1 MVALQSAAL
10 KEVLERPSPPPSFPP
25 APAPTM
31 PDPSLPSTSSQPQ
44 HQPTNSKAFAKPPPP
59 PSQAPHQPPA
69 PDQAALQAPILGR
82 EAARLPGDGGE
93 GHVAHLPPAPPQ
105 GEGPAAEEP
114 QEAPPARQA
123 GEWRRR

>member
-10 KEVLERPSPPPSFPP
+10 KEVLERPSPPTSFPP
-25 APAPTM
+25 APAPT
-31 PDPSLPSTSSQPQ
+31 
-44 HQPTNSKAFAKPPPP
+44 KPPPYLLTAP
-59 PSQAPHQPPA
+59 TSAHQLQGLRQAPSPSLQAPHQA
-69 PDQAALQAPILGR
+69 LAHGQAALQAPILGR

-114 QEAPPARQA
+114 QEAP
-123 GEWRRR
+123 